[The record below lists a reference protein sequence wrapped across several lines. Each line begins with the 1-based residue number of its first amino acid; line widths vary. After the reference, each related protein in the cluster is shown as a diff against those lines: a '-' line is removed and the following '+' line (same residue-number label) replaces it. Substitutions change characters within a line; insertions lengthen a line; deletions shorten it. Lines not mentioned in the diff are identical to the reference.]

1 MAIRCFPPS
10 YARLCAIAKAMIT
23 LRGSRSRSRASPDM
37 KLCGF
42 DAGLDHPLLVIAG
55 SIAARSRGPFGDAP
69 RTRYAERE
77 CGKGR
82 TRLRFN
88 TARGASRLFP
98 QAGLRLT
105 SRSRTAEM
113 LVRGPHR

>member
-1 MAIRCFPPS
+1 
-10 YARLCAIAKAMIT
+10 
-23 LRGSRSRSRASPDM
+23 M

-42 DAGLDHPLLVIAG
+42 DVGLDHPLFVIAG

-82 TRLRFN
+82 TRLRSNVFEW
-88 TARGASRLFP
+88 GASRLFP
-98 QAGLRLT
+98 QTGMRLT

-113 LVRGPHR
+113 LMRPASMRSP